1 MRVDSVHRE
10 KGMDR
15 HDESS
20 VFVSDVY
27 HDESRLSRKAWIATM
42 RVVLS
47 QYCDSD
53 IQHNEV
59 LCYITMYL
67 VYHDES
73 RLSPSRERH
82 GSPR

>member
-27 HDESRLSRKAWIATM
+27 HDESRLS
-42 RVVLS
+42 
-47 QYCDSD
+47 
-53 IQHNEV
+53 
-59 LCYITMYL
+59 
-67 VYHDES
+67 
-73 RLSPSRERH
+73 PSRERH
-82 GSPR
+82 DRHDESSTQSIL

>member
-20 VFVSDVY
+20 TQSILY
-27 HDESRLSRKAWIATM
+27 
-42 RVVLS
+42 
-47 QYCDSD
+47 

-59 LCYITMYL
+59 LCYITMSD

-82 GSPR
+82 GSPCHTLLGHHSLGWSSIVVPLSDT